1 MYASYLHLMQG
12 KIQSLSESMSETI
25 GLDVTVVDSTL
36 RRIAGTGDFSAKIDD
51 NSPYNSIFQQVLT
64 SEQPVINHNKR
75 DNPTCLHCMKYDT
88 CVEKENISYPITVS
102 DSCIGVVSV
111 ACFSEEQSKT
121 MEQREQEAISL
132 MRYMVSVIESE
143 ILSIEQHNKIIS
155 NHADVNEVINCIDKG
170 IVIVDG
176 DNQILHIN
184 SAAIG
189 FLHLSFSKQTVLGA
203 SLESLITG
211 IDFSVREGFEIA
223 TCWNVQEKKLRVI
236 YKLNRLQIND
246 QGMYKI
252 LTFETIDDI
261 VHKASLY
268 KDKQRINFSSIRG
281 NSPIIQEAIR
291 VAKIAAIND
300 STILLCGDSGTGK
313 DLFARSIH
321 QESYRRNGP
330 FIAINCACMPEH
342 LIEAELFGYRKGAFT
357 GADPQGKT
365 GKFEVAN
372 GGTIFLDEIAELPL
386 HLQGK
391 LLRVLQERQI
401 QRIGC
406 NETVTI
412 DVRIIAAS
420 NKDLQHMV
428 AQQVFREDLFYRLH
442 VIPINL
448 PSLRERGDD
457 ILILAEYILEQM
469 CYRMNKRPMRI
480 AREVIELFMRYSWP
494 GNIREMENVIEYA
507 VNFCT
512 TSQLQIG
519 HLPAYLS
526 QKSSVSPLS
535 LNEVPSEDDTIAQIP
550 SYRDATQSYE
560 RALILSYLR
569 QYGESTESKRR
580 IAKEL
585 NMSLATLYRKLGTR
599 YR

>member
-1 MYASYLHLMQG
+1 MYASYLHLMQE

-51 NSPYNSIFQQVLT
+51 NSPYNSIFQQVLI

-75 DNPTCLHCMKYDT
+75 DNPTCLHCLKYDT
-88 CVEKENISYPITVS
+88 CVEKENISYPIMVNQ
-102 DSCIGVVSV
+102 SCIGVVSV

-121 MEQREQEAISL
+121 MEEREQEAISL
-132 MRYMVSVIESE
+132 MCYMVSVIESE

-170 IVIVDG
+170 IIIVDG

-184 SAAIG
+184 TAAIG
-189 FLHLSFSKQTVLGA
+189 FLHVSFSEQTVLGE
-203 SLESLITG
+203 SLGSLITG
-211 IDFSVREGFEIA
+211 VDFSVREGFEIA
-223 TCWNVQEKKLRVI
+223 SSWRVQEKKLRVI

-252 LTFETIDDI
+252 ITFETVDDI

-281 NSPIIQEAIR
+281 SSPVIQEAIR
-291 VAKIAAIND
+291 IAKIAAIND

-342 LIEAELFGYRKGAFT
+342 LMEAELFGYRKGAFT
-357 GADPQGKT
+357 GADPQGKA

-372 GGTIFLDEIAELPL
+372 GGTIFLDEIAELPI

-420 NKDLQHMV
+420 NKDLQQMV
-428 AQQVFREDLFYRLH
+428 AERVFREDLFYRLH

-448 PSLRERGDD
+448 PSLRDRGDD
-457 ILILAEYILEQM
+457 ILILADYILEQM
-469 CYRMNKRPMRI
+469 CYRLNKQAMSI
-480 AREVIELFMRYSWP
+480 GSEVVELFMQYSWP

-512 TSQLQIG
+512 TSELQIQ

-526 QKSSVSPLS
+526 ERTTGYPLFCDDGMQTD
-535 LNEVPSEDDTIAQIP
+535 EDTPILH

-569 QYGESTESKRR
+569 QYGESTESKRK